1 MAGKTDID
9 NLQIKINSSA
19 DGAAKQIDTL
29 VTKLGSLTRALEKTT
44 VDPSVASGLDLI
56 AKSAKNFSESFGS
69 ISAQHIKDVGTSFQT
84 LASGVNN
91 VNKAINGVDFMKLA
105 NQASQLDTALD
116 KKLNETLDEFGI
128 KGKKNINLVKE
139 SFYGLMSELKSGNL
153 EGALSPNVSG
163 KALQAL
169 KDNARFAIEPS
180 EDVREAQRLI
190 NAVKKAGT
198 GGIGID
204 SRQSSEVAQI
214 KESMTKYANM
224 FSTTGNANQSINE
237 FIAQNK
243 LLVQTGL
250 NEADTF
256 RNLAQAINRA
266 MATIKNAENSTIGY
280 DQAIKQLGM
289 DENYAAQA
297 INGIIDEY
305 VRVSASQE
313 RAAQTQRQ
321 NAAAMQSVSGL
332 YKQFAQGLREVAAVD
347 IPEGR
352 ATAIA
357 DLAHA
362 VSQFGYAKIKTAT
375 QIIPALTREI
385 NNMLTVLSKSPE
397 VSVNITRLINALA
410 RLTANGQTLKVATNA
425 LANGMNKVGNSARQ
439 STSRV
444 TMFGNALKEIHGQSI
459 NVLGGLRRL
468 AGVFGTVYA
477 SLFMFVG
484 AFRRLKEAIGYAA
497 DLTEIQNVV
506 DVTFGNAA
514 SKIDEFTQTSIKDFG
529 INELSVKTFAAR
541 YQSMGVAMGITNE
554 QVKNAHEYLSQF
566 RTPTGAIN
574 GYNELSNSMADMSI
588 NLTKLTGDLASF
600 YDQNQEDVA
609 QALQSGI
616 FAGQTRPLRQYG
628 VDLTQATLQ
637 EWALSQGINA
647 NIASMTQAEKTMLRY
662 EYTMQRLGMAQGDFQ
677 RTQHTWANQVRVL
690 RQQFQALGAV
700 IGQGL
705 IQALKP
711 ALIAFNAFLSRVIE
725 FSKKVL
731 NALGKIFG
739 WKVDISASGLDTGLD
754 GAEEAATGLG
764 DALGGAGD
772 AAKGASDNVK
782 ELNKQ
787 LQSFDK
793 LNVLT
798 TSDTGGSGGS
808 GGGGGGSGSGG
819 GGGAGAGSGGDVTAS
834 IEKTEGLFK
843 SNIDNLFELGQ
854 YIRNTLMNA
863 MDSIDWDSIYEKARG
878 FGKGLAEFLNGLF
891 SGTAG
896 YNLFASLGKT
906 IAGAINTALNFFD
919 AFGETFDFST
929 FGRNLASFFV
939 ETIKNIDWTMAG
951 KAFHEW
957 MQGIKDAFVAFVDY
971 LWKNKK
977 EVLKALYDFFKEIT
991 IEDILI
997 FISVASLAKITK
1009 WLFLGQGFKT
1019 ASAAI
1024 AKMIGTIF
1032 IEEIGISIGAFD
1044 AASATSMTLSQMLR
1058 ESIITALGSEG
1069 GAAAGGAAGGAGAAS
1084 AIAIPI
1090 GVVALVAGLTYFSWD
1105 TDKTIEHN
1113 KKDKEEAIE
1122 KLRKSGMSDDEIAK
1136 NAPDLWSNYQNSQ
1149 TIYDKVFGKDAGY
1162 YQGGGYGN
1170 AQAEKFYANL
1180 GIEVTDG
1187 GLTTPWDG
1195 KGFWTWLAE
1204 KMFPKSV
1211 EVNGKNVDI
1220 NYFGGVGF
1228 SLGNGKKFEFPWK
1241 GKGFFRWLG
1250 GKLFPKTVT
1259 VNGKDVEINY
1269 GGNLGFKLGD
1279 GKKFEF
1285 PWKGKGFFKWLAEK
1299 LFPKTVKTT
1308 NGEEFSIDYDI
1319 DIKFNLGEKFG
1330 NGKFKTWLEEKIG
1343 VKNGESVTTAGITGK
1358 FNGWE
1363 QVKGGGA
1370 LSDAWSYVKG
1380 WFKDHDFMRN
1390 WKPWSYVKG
1399 WFKDHDFVSSWKPWS
1414 YIKGWFNNW
1423 DWNKGWSPWSYI
1435 KGWFKGWDWASGWSP
1450 WSYIKG
1456 WFKNWDTASGWSP
1469 WSYIKGWFKNWDFAS
1484 GWNPWSYIKGWFKN
1498 WDYAS
1503 GWNPWSYIK
1512 GFFKNAQGGVLT
1524 ASGWKP
1530 IQQYASGGLPS
1541 YGQVF
1546 VAREAGP
1553 ELVGTLGGHTA
1564 VMNNDQ
1570 IVASVANGVAQA
1582 NMAQNQLLAQ
1592 QNALLRQILAK
1603 ETGISSRDVFN
1614 AVRSEN
1620 NNYINRTGNSA
1631 FA

>member
-1 MAGKTDID
+1 MAGNSID

-19 DGAAKQIDTL
+19 ESAVNQIDDL
-29 VTKLGSLTRALEKTT
+29 VKKLGKLTKALDQAT
-44 VDPSVASGLDLI
+44 VDPSIASGLDLI
-56 AKSAKNFSESFGS
+56 AKSAKKFNDSFGN
-69 ISAQHIKDVGTSFQT
+69 ISAEHVKAVGTSFKD
-84 LASGVNN
+84 LAAGINN

-153 EGALSPNVSG
+153 EGALSSNVSG

-198 GGIGID
+198 GGVGID
-204 SRQSSEVAQI
+204 SRQASEVAQI
-214 KESMTKYANM
+214 KESMTKYANV
-224 FSTTGNANQSINE
+224 FSTTGNANQGINE

-266 MATIKNAENSTIGY
+266 MATLKNAENSTIGY

-321 NAAAMQSVSGL
+321 NAESMRSVSGL

-347 IPEGR
+347 IPAGR
-352 ATAIA
+352 ATGIA
-357 DLAHA
+357 ELAYA

-375 QIIPALTREI
+375 QIIPALTKEI
-385 NNMLTVLSKSPE
+385 NNMLTVLSKSPA
-397 VSVNITRLINALA
+397 VSVNITRLILALSKLA
-410 RLTANGQTLKVATNA
+410 SNGRTLKVATNA
-425 LANGMNKVGNSARQ
+425 IANGMNKTGNSARQ
-439 STSRV
+439 ATPRV
-444 TMFGNALKEIHGQSI
+444 TMFGNALKTIHGQSV
-459 NVLGGLRRL
+459 NVLSSLRRL

-484 AFRRLKEAIGYAA
+484 AFHKIKEAIGYAA

-529 INELSVKTFAAR
+529 LNELSVKQFASR

-574 GYNELSNSMADMSI
+574 GYNEMSNSMADMSL

-662 EYTMQRLGMAQGDFQ
+662 EYTMQRLGMAQGDFV

-690 RQQFQALGAV
+690 KQQFQALGAV

-725 FSKKVL
+725 FAKQVL

-739 WKVDISASGLDTGLD
+739 WKVDISGGGLDTDLSE
-754 GAEEAATGLG
+754 AEDAATGLG

-772 AAKGASDNVK
+772 NAGDAADKVK
-782 ELNKQ
+782 ELKKQ
-787 LQSFDK
+787 LQGFDK

-798 TSDTGGSGGS
+798 TDETGSGSGGS
-808 GGGGGGSGSGG
+808 GGGGGGSGGSGG
-819 GGGAGAGSGGDVTAS
+819 GGGAGSSNDLAVNLQ
-834 IEKTEGLFK
+834 KTEGLFE
-843 SNIDNLFELGQ
+843 SSIDNLFELGQ
-854 YIRNTLMNA
+854 YISETLQNA
-863 MDSIDWDSIYEKARG
+863 MDNIDWNSIYEKARG
-878 FGKGLAEFLNGLF
+878 FGSGLASFLNGLF
-891 SGTAG
+891 SGSG
-896 YNLFASLGKT
+896 EHNVFASLGRT
-906 IAGAINTALNFFD
+906 VAGAINTALNFFD
-919 AFGETFDFST
+919 SFADVFDFST

-939 ETIKNIDWTMAG
+939 ETVENIDWTMAG
-951 KAFHEW
+951 QAFHKW
-957 MQGIKDAFVAFVDY
+957 MQGIKDAFTSFVSY
-971 LWKNKK
+971 LWENKD
-977 EVLKALYDFFKEIT
+977 EVWKAIKDFFSEVT
-991 IEDILI
+991 IEDIAIAVGTIALTK
-997 FISVASLAKITK
+997 VTK
-1009 WLFLGQGFKT
+1009 WLVFGQGAT
-1019 ASAAI
+1019 TLAAGL
-1024 AKMIGTIF
+1024 AKWIGTIA
-1032 IEEIGISIGAFD
+1032 IEKIGISIGAF
-1044 AASATSMTLSQMLR
+1044 
-1058 ESIITALGSEG
+1058 TAE
-1069 GAAAGGAAGGAGAAS
+1069 AAGGLSAGAAFGE
-1084 AIAIPI
+1084 IIKTIGTYI
-1090 GVVALVAGLTYFSWD
+1090 GVEVLEMGVAGTLGFALPIAALVALSVISWKVSEKEYQEYEDANAAVRRLLTAGVDGEELKTTVSWQVKHKLD
-1105 TDKTIEHN
+1105 TKNQGAFVNDTFGSMFTDYHLDSDGNLRYDMNGFVNIGWGTGKRWQSL
-1113 KKDKEEAIE
+1113 KDWLKEQ
-1122 KLRKSGMSDDEIAK
+1122 
-1136 NAPDLWSNYQNSQ
+1136 WSNI
-1149 TIYDKVFGKDAGY
+1149 TGGL
-1162 YQGGGYGN
+1162 GGGKWGETFSSIKH
-1170 AQAEKFYANL
+1170 Q
-1180 GIEVTDG
+1180 
-1187 GLTTPWDG
+1187 
-1195 KGFWTWLAE
+1195 
-1204 KMFPKSV
+1204 
-1211 EVNGKNVDI
+1211 
-1220 NYFGGVGF
+1220 F
-1228 SLGNGKKFEFPWK
+1228 SLSSDVVNFPWK
-1241 GKGFFRWLG
+1241 
-1250 GKLFPKTVT
+1250 
-1259 VNGKDVEINY
+1259 D
-1269 GGNLGFKLGD
+1269 
-1279 GKKFEF
+1279 
-1285 PWKGKGFFKWLAEK
+1285 KGFFKWLFEK

-1308 NGEEFSIDYDI
+1308 DGQ
-1319 DIKFNLGEKFG
+1319 NLEINYSVGVDFGLDDKFG
-1330 NGKFKTWLEEKIG
+1330 NGKFKTWLEEKLGISKNKDTVTATTGLTKGRTWDSGKKEYNSVHNETATKTIAGSTAQSYTQRKNDYNGFKSNTATKTIAGSTAKTYTNAKNDYNGFKSNTATKTAAGSVAKSFWDARSYFNGVYTNTAWKDIKGSIYQSFWDARWYYNNLTSKTITVGIKGVLSSMGSG
-1343 VKNGESVTTAGITGK
+1343 VKSFVTTLANVIRNNAMGGI
-1358 FNGWE
+1358 
-1363 QVKGGGA
+1363 
-1370 LSDAWSYVKG
+1370 
-1380 WFKDHDFMRN
+1380 
-1390 WKPWSYVKG
+1390 
-1399 WFKDHDFVSSWKPWS
+1399 
-1414 YIKGWFNNW
+1414 
-1423 DWNKGWSPWSYI
+1423 
-1435 KGWFKGWDWASGWSP
+1435 
-1450 WSYIKG
+1450 
-1456 WFKNWDTASGWSP
+1456 
-1469 WSYIKGWFKNWDFAS
+1469 
-1484 GWNPWSYIKGWFKN
+1484 
-1498 WDYAS
+1498 
-1503 GWNPWSYIK
+1503 
-1512 GFFKNAQGGVLT
+1512 LT
-1524 ASGWKP
+1524 ASGWQP
-1530 IQQYASGGLPS
+1530 IQGYATGGMPSSAEVFMARENGLP
-1541 YGQVF
+1541 
-1546 VAREAGP
+1546 EM
-1553 ELVGTLGGHTA
+1553 VGRIGNHTA

-1570 IVASVANGVAQA
+1570 IVSSVAAGVASA
-1582 NMAQNQLLAQ
+1582 VSGQNELLIQ
-1592 QNALLRQILAK
+1592 QNSLLRQILAK

-1620 NNYINRTGNSA
+1620 NNYINRTGTSA